1 MGDGGWE
8 GVMEGVRR
16 GRRQTQGGRQGR
28 GQVKDVNTNAKF
40 LVIMMCDM
48 SHVT

>member
-1 MGDGGWE
+1 MGGCDG
-8 GVMEGVRR
+8 R
-16 GRRQTQGGRQGR
+16 GEERKETDSGGGRQGR